1 MTKRKTDRS
10 VNGKQKAQ
18 MYISVMEKYKPTL
31 EVVMK
36 SMYWN
41 LSEGQLCDI
50 LDVSYIFTHESAK
63 AMHSA
68 DHGCHNYIMYLASW
82 DKSGHQVCAY
92 GQHCHEHCLVTSGL
106 SKVSSWTDNAVM
118 RSRIRKTKALFEQN
132 EAFVVLM
139 VKELISGIIEAKEQG
154 MDFAVRINGSSD
166 LSPMKFVIGGLTL
179 MDVFPD
185 VQFYDYTKD
194 FKRCKNLWG
203 KYKNYD
209 LTFSFD
215 GYNTN
220 ECLEYLKMGGRVAVV
235 FEDSRYMELD
245 EWWGYPL
252 VCGDKYDMRFQ
263 DPAGCVIGLTY
274 HETAKDY
281 VMGEDGHRHY
291 VGVPDTAFVVKLI

>member
-1 MTKRKTDRS
+1 
-10 VNGKQKAQ
+10 
-18 MYISVMEKYKPTL
+18 
-31 EVVMK
+31 MK
-36 SMYWN
+36 
-41 LSEGQLCDI
+41 
-50 LDVSYIFTHESAK
+50 
-63 AMHSA
+63 
-68 DHGCHNYIMYLASW
+68 
-82 DKSGHQVCAY
+82 
-92 GQHCHEHCLVTSGL
+92 
-106 SKVSSWTDNAVM
+106 
-118 RSRIRKTKALFEQN
+118 SRIRKTKALFEQN

-139 VKELISGIIEAKEQG
+139 VKEILNGITAAREQG
-154 MDFAVRINGSSD
+154 LDFAVRINGSSD

-179 MDVFPD
+179 MDIFPD

-220 ECLEYLKMGGRVAVV
+220 ECLEYLNMGGRVAVV
-235 FEDSRYMELD
+235 FEDSRYMELN
-245 EWWGYPL
+245 EWWGRPL

-263 DPAGCVIGLTY
+263 DPAGSVVGLTY

-291 VGVPDTAFVVKLI
+291 IGVPDTPFVVKLNEL